1 MGYEEVETVLP
12 ANFVTRADPVPV
24 PAAPVTETAAGATRE
39 SRRSRSGRTSIMG
52 MLRTRSKSRTRKSK
66 TEHDTAVEG
75 SSPRGRNS
83 TTPEGRSWSRSRS
96 KSRSSSESRTRKAT
110 PTSTTSTSNSKSKNS
125 LVRFRSI
132 KKADSNATV
141 VRSNTTKSK
150 KLEKMR
156 QQPEVAEQREEVS
169 AIQSADQ
176 SPIAREIRSSPAT
189 VSSTDNSRTS
199 DEKAESTTTT
209 TTTTTAVEDVNY
221 ESLPIEVGD
230 EDQQFEVQL
239 EHLAKDEEA
248 SPLALQ
254 SAPSKDLSVGAASAR
269 STRSIKSFLS
279 NKSNKSNSSNKSNKH
294 DTASVTSNKSV
305 KSAKSIGSKAELKAS
320 SSKDAA
326 SVCSARSA
334 KSTTSNKSVK
344 STKSISS
351 KTELKATEGIAIE
364 NGSTPVNTDES
375 TRKKEIS
382 KDLVVGEDGTSKTS
396 TALAI
401 KAPSTV
407 AKVDPAKA
415 LTVEDGSNS
424 GTWVKKVSLS
434 FGGYKT
440 SFQLT
445 DPITGLTNAIRDALD
460 VVGNDDALTQQAK
473 TIDSINANDD
483 DAEEE
488 RDYETN
494 PTQLFVN
501 IQQRAWAAA
510 MMQLQNCPEEAKVWV
525 YLKAKSEKAPN
536 APDAEENKEALVV
549 QHSSLVVHDGN
560 DATKLRWKLL
570 PLHAAIVLGAPSEVT
585 EAILKAYPNAAKKRD
600 ERGSL
605 PVHLAASRLDVDS
618 EGEKIVLQ
626 LFGTF
631 PDSIDFLDSKGRSP
645 TELATLARA
654 RKEIAEQRKMN
665 ACNSKTVQLVESEVN
680 QKEDGV
686 EAGETGE
693 IDDDDDDKSVM
704 SNISGR
710 FKQMIRRSK
719 SSDTAVRRRK
729 KKSNK
734 GGKVDAGLSP
744 SKSVDNDCDDDTV
757 AILPGFAFL
766 TTSKSQEMRDRAA
779 PAEIAK
785 DEETEKT
792 EEELLVAA
800 KKELLVAAKQAII
813 SKEYQTPAE
822 SPREVTSPKDIP
834 LPKSFSMGDECSVAT
849 VANQTSSRK
858 ESSDTAA
865 PTVQTIEEECNIA
878 EEEST
883 QETTSTASTEVN
895 EGLQVLLEKAAE
907 NAGRVGLDVT
917 EYVKILADEWVTD
930 VEALRRLDS
939 DTLDDLLPLMLSRE
953 LHKMIHQADGVDT
966 KFLQEEGN
974 LERGRSPKKSVKKSK
989 KKRSHR
995 RASKR
1000 THHQPITPPEGPL
1013 SPISEIGENSA
1024 SVSFGEV
1031 QPVIGLEEP
1040 MEEEEG
1046 ADADEEEVRAEG
1058 EEEAEEEED
1067 AEINQTTSV
1076 DDDLEIRKLHANLI
1090 AEARTKFPTREELE
1104 DAIRERHNEVKVAI
1118 NSGFNVDKEAIARA
1132 ALADDEMRKLLPL
1145 RLILP
1150 TAADLHEMV
1159 TALQMHKEGA
1169 IREFDME
1176 KARMIQSEIDELQD
1190 QLDLEKKYIR
1200 TKHEGEIKCAGC
1212 GEYFPIET
1220 KMAGILKRTEKF
1232 CQECR
1237 GSED

>member
-1 MGYEEVETVLP
+1 
-12 ANFVTRADPVPV
+12 
-24 PAAPVTETAAGATRE
+24 
-39 SRRSRSGRTSIMG
+39 
-52 MLRTRSKSRTRKSK
+52 
-66 TEHDTAVEG
+66 
-75 SSPRGRNS
+75 
-83 TTPEGRSWSRSRS
+83 
-96 KSRSSSESRTRKAT
+96 
-110 PTSTTSTSNSKSKNS
+110 
-125 LVRFRSI
+125 
-132 KKADSNATV
+132 
-141 VRSNTTKSK
+141 
-150 KLEKMR
+150 MR

-199 DEKAESTTTT
+199 DEKADKPASTTK
-209 TTTTTAVEDVNY
+209 TTAVEDVNY
-221 ESLPIEVGD
+221 ESFPIEVGD

-239 EHLAKDEEA
+239 EDLAKEEEE

-254 SAPSKDLSVGAASAR
+254 SAPSKDLSVGAASVR

-279 NKSNKSNSSNKSNKH
+279 NKSNKSTSSDKSNKPDAAS
-294 DTASVTSNKSV
+294 DTYKSV
-305 KSAKSIGSKAELKAS
+305 KSTKSIGSKTELKAS

-344 STKSISS
+344 STKSIGSES
-351 KTELKATEGIAIE
+351 ELKAMEIIE
-364 NGSTPVNTDES
+364 DGSTPVNTDVS
-375 TRKKEIS
+375 TSEKEIS
-382 KDLVVGEDGTSKTS
+382 KDLVVGEDDTSKTS

-401 KAPSTV
+401 KTPSTV
-407 AKVDPAKA
+407 AKVVPTEA
-415 LTVEDGSNS
+415 LAVEDGSNN
-424 GTWVKKVSLS
+424 GKWIKKVSLS
-434 FGGYKT
+434 IGGYKT

-510 MMQLQNCPEEAKVWV
+510 MMQLQNCPDEAKVWV
-525 YLKAKSEKAPN
+525 YLKAKPEKAPN
-536 APDAEENKEALVV
+536 AQDAEENKEALVV

-560 DATKLRWKLL
+560 GTPKMRWKLL

-654 RKEIAEQRKMN
+654 RKEIAEQRKVN
-665 ACNSKTVQLVESEVN
+665 ACNSKTVQHVERDVS
-680 QKEDGV
+680 QKKEDAD
-686 EAGETGE
+686 AGETE
-693 IDDDDDDKSVM
+693 DIDDDDDDDDKSVM

-729 KKSNK
+729 KKPTK

-744 SKSVDNDCDDDTV
+744 SKSVDNDCDDDTA

-766 TTSKSQEMRDRAA
+766 TASKSQEMRERAA

-792 EEELLVAA
+792 EKELLVAA

-813 SKEYQTPAE
+813 SKEYQTLDE
-822 SPREVTSPKDIP
+822 SPREVTSQKDIP
-834 LPKSFSMGDECSVAT
+834 LPTSFSMGDECSVAT
-849 VANQTSSRK
+849 VAPQTSPRK

-865 PTVQTIEEECNIA
+865 PSVQTIEEACNIA

-883 QETTSTASTEVN
+883 QDTTSTTSAELN

-917 EYVKILADEWVTD
+917 KYVKILADEWVTD

-953 LHKMIHQADGVDT
+953 LHKMIHQADGIDT

-974 LERGRSPKKSVKKSK
+974 LERGRSPKKSMKKSK

-1000 THHQPITPPEGPL
+1000 THHQPITAPEGPL

-1024 SVSFGEV
+1024 SVSFGED

-1046 ADADEEEVRAEG
+1046 ADADEEEVQD
-1058 EEEAEEEED
+1058 EAEEEEN
-1067 AEINQTTSV
+1067 AEITQTTSV

-1118 NSGFNVDKEAIARA
+1118 NSGFNVDKEAITRA

-1212 GEYFPIET
+1212 GEYFPTET

-1237 GSED
+1237 ESEDCA